1 MTSPSTSFAAN
12 FSSVAAHGH
21 QNQANATG
29 CPIGKTEDW
38 VYTALEANILV
49 ISALGIGLNLFV
61 LSVFCCHRK
70 RCTVAELY
78 LSNLAA
84 ADLLLMS
91 FLPFWAVS
99 AGNRFAWA
107 FGGALCRVVNLS
119 IVMNVYCSIY
129 FLVLVSMD
137 RYWALVKPLSSEKM
151 RSAKFAKLGC
161 VLVWGGGLLLSV
173 PTIIYRETTT
183 YPHLN
188 QTYCSFSSEV
198 QLGFEV
204 MLSAFSFII
213 PLPIISFCTWKILQ
227 ALNKRLRRASKPQ
240 QKEHKATRLI
250 LAVLLAFLLCWV
262 PFHLV
267 RIIELLYRL
276 KVLKECT
283 LRAALGVCRQVFM
296 NLAYFNSVLNPILY
310 VIMGGN
316 FRKKARELFLS
327 PARTMSIRTGN
338 SSLNSKGTF
347 RLRSARLKNIL
358 S

>member
-1 MTSPSTSFAAN
+1 MTTSVPASFESSTPHANQTGAGPCPSE
-12 FSSVAAHGH
+12 
-21 QNQANATG
+21 
-29 CPIGKTEDW
+29 PTEQW
-38 VYTALEANILV
+38 VYDTVQTYILV
-49 ISALGIGLNLFV
+49 ISALGMGLNLFV
-61 LSVFCCHRK
+61 LTVFCCHRK

-84 ADLLLMS
+84 ADLLLVS

-99 AGNRFAWA
+99 AGNRFAWT
-107 FGGALCRVVNLS
+107 FGGALCRAVNLS

-173 PTIIYRETTT
+173 PTIIYREVRD

-188 QTYCSFSSEV
+188 QTYCSLFYPSPRAH
-198 QLGFEV
+198 LGFEG
-204 MLSAFSFII
+204 MFSAFSFII

-227 ALNKRLRRASKPQ
+227 ALYNRLPNKTSNQGKDN
-240 QKEHKATRLI
+240 KEHKATRLI

-262 PFHLV
+262 PFHLL
-267 RIIELLYRL
+267 RIIELLYRFR
-276 KVLKECT
+276 VLTECR
-283 LRAALGVCRQVFM
+283 LGAALGVCRQVFM

-310 VIMGGN
+310 VIVGGN
-316 FRKKARELFLS
+316 FRKKARELFK
-327 PARTMSIRTGN
+327 
-338 SSLNSKGTF
+338 SSAKQTTKSSSFSSRSTIIKSLRRSVKGE
-347 RLRSARLKNIL
+347 SG
-358 S
+358 